1 MVLPLKHYGLVFKEN
16 YRMGLLKDDG
26 KRACTSDHRESGLS
40 SKRWLDFTNGQGSQY
55 LLKAYEERLCE
66 LGIAHSYSQKG
77 YPYDNASIESFH
89 AILKKEE
96 VYQTVY
102 PDFESA
108 KQELFRYIEGWYNQN
123 RIHSRINYL
132 TPNQVEQGA

>member
-1 MVLPLKHYGLVFKEN
+1 M
-16 YRMGLLKDDG
+16 
-26 KRACTSDHRESGLS
+26 
-40 SKRWLDFTNGQGSQY
+40 
-55 LLKAYEERLCE
+55 
-66 LGIAHSYSQKG
+66 
-77 YPYDNASIESFH
+77 
-89 AILKKEE
+89 KKEE